1 MPEEDSRERVNRELI
16 ELLNELRVALPGVQ
30 VLFAFLLTI
39 PFAPRF
45 STLSAGDRRVYFGA
59 ILATAISSALLI
71 APSAHHR
78 ARFRQG
84 TKEQLL
90 RAANA
95 FALAGMF
102 FLALAMAAAMYV
114 VTQALYESGVA
125 TTVAAVTGA
134 AIIGLWFAAP
144 LLYRRDGEVTRFP
157 PRRRPG

>member
-1 MPEEDSRERVNRELI
+1 MSEEDPRERVNRELI

-45 STLSAGDRRVYFGA
+45 STLNAGDRRVYFGA

-78 ARFRQG
+78 ARFRKG

-90 RAANA
+90 KVANA

-114 VTQALYESGVA
+114 VTHALYESGVA
-125 TTVAAVTGA
+125 TTVAAVMGA

-144 LLYRRDGEVTRFP
+144 LLYRRDG
-157 PRRRPG
+157 